1 MAQIGMEHLRHVVN
15 GRNALQRRLDGI
27 KDRLAGTTEKLIRT
41 GTVVAAAAASG
52 VIQGKAGPEGAHIF
66 HVPVD
71 LGAGIVLNLLGY
83 FRAAGK
89 QSHHLIN
96 AGDGF
101 LAGFSSNLGFSWGN
115 KWRTSGS
122 LFGSPGQS
130 ALPSPGAPVAS
141 KGEVS
146 AAQMA
151 DIVARVRV
159 WPPVYGQSGRRE
171 GLDEEAKG
179 GRDR

>member
-1 MAQIGMEHLRHVVN
+1 MANIGMEHLRHVVN

-41 GTVVAAAAASG
+41 GTVSAAAAVSG
-52 VIQGKAGPEGAHIF
+52 VIQGRGGPDGAHIF
-66 HVPVD
+66 HIPID
-71 LGAGIVLNLLGY
+71 LGLGVGLNLLGY

-101 LAGFSSNLGFSWGN
+101 LAGFFSNLGFSWGN
-115 KWRTSGS
+115 NWRVSGS
-122 LFGSPGQS
+122 LFGGKGQS
-130 ALPSPGAPVAS
+130 TLPAPGAPVAS

-151 DIVARVRV
+151 DIVARVRASSGL
-159 WPPVYGQSGRRE
+159 PV
-171 GLDEEAKG
+171 
-179 GRDR
+179 